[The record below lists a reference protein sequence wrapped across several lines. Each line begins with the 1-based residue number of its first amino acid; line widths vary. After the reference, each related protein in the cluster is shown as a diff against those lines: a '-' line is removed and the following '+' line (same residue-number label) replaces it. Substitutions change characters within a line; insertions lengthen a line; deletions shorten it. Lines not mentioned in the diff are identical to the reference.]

1 MNNNRTF
8 VTVSSEMLRNGT
20 KIKKSCHFLSV
31 GNSSM
36 VITRL
41 FFTLLQLSKLSL
53 KNYYLYSILH
63 GLKLCFVETVKTR
76 LLFKK
81 DLVESEINIILKDT
95 MVAKHHISFIVRQIR
110 AEW

>member
-20 KIKKSCHFLSV
+20 KIKKSCHFFSV

-41 FFTLLQLSKLSL
+41 FFTLIQLSKLSL
-53 KNYYLYSILH
+53 KNYYLYSTAWSKIMFC
-63 GLKLCFVETVKTR
+63 GNCENK
-76 LLFKK
+76 
-81 DLVESEINIILKDT
+81 IAI
-95 MVAKHHISFIVRQIR
+95 
-110 AEW
+110 